1 MEELKLTSIP
11 DLFDYTFVIPSYQRG
26 YRWNERQVLDLL
38 EDILEFQKKL
48 EKIPGEFY
56 CLQPIV
62 LSEKTENEY
71 FVIDGQ
77 QRLTTI
83 YLILTYLNDVKKI
96 LFKNYIDK
104 NYNIIYETREKSK
117 DFLLEINKINSID
130 NNNIDFYYMSKAYL
144 CIKEWFKSKENEINT
159 GDFLNI
165 LLKTDLRDGVDKSN
179 NVRFIKYKVNA
190 KDTKAIE
197 IFNRINM
204 GKIPLT
210 NAELI
215 KALFFINESIE
226 DRKKHQ
232 FKKAYEWEY
241 IEQTLHNDSFW
252 YFINKEN
259 NSSPTRIEFIF
270 NLIADKYLN
279 NVNIKVNKSIDKY
292 YTFYIFNELITQK
305 KKNKDELWDE
315 VKTYF
320 RTFEEWYN
328 DYEYYHLIGY
338 LIHAGKKISDIKK
351 ASEDASKSEFN
362 KYLKKEIKGLCSYSG
377 NKSILELS
385 YTDSKD
391 KTSIQNILLL
401 FNIISTNRSRFY
413 KFPFDLYTKEDWS
426 IEHIHAQNSEK
437 IVKDSQRKLVLEDQK
452 KYLNNNKENTNLVL
466 EIDRVIESID
476 KGQKLEDTVFNELQ
490 DKIFNLFSDDIYLHS
505 IDNLALLSID
515 DNSAINNNIFP
526 IKKDKIREL
535 DEKGS
540 FIPICTKNVFL
551 KYYSKESEQNIKW
564 EEKDRADYLKAITDC
579 LDNFFKEGDLV

>member
-279 NVNIKVNKSIDKY
+279 NVNIKV
-292 YTFYIFNELITQK
+292 
-305 KKNKDELWDE
+305 
-315 VKTYF
+315 
-320 RTFEEWYN
+320 
-328 DYEYYHLIGY
+328 DY
-338 LIHAGKKISDIKK
+338 A
-351 ASEDASKSEFN
+351 
-362 KYLKKEIKGLCSYSG
+362 
-377 NKSILELS
+377 
-385 YTDSKD
+385 
-391 KTSIQNILLL
+391 
-401 FNIISTNRSRFY
+401 
-413 KFPFDLYTKEDWS
+413 
-426 IEHIHAQNSEK
+426 
-437 IVKDSQRKLVLEDQK
+437 
-452 KYLNNNKENTNLVL
+452 
-466 EIDRVIESID
+466 
-476 KGQKLEDTVFNELQ
+476 TVFL
-490 DKIFNLFSDDIYLHS
+490 
-505 IDNLALLSID
+505 
-515 DNSAINNNIFP
+515 
-526 IKKDKIREL
+526 
-535 DEKGS
+535 
-540 FIPICTKNVFL
+540 
-551 KYYSKESEQNIKW
+551 
-564 EEKDRADYLKAITDC
+564 
-579 LDNFFKEGDLV
+579 